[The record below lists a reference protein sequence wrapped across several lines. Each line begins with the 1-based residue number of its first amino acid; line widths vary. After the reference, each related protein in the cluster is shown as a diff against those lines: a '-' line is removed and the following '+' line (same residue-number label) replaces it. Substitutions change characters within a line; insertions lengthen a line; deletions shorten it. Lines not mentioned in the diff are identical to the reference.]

1 MSATWRSGN
10 RLRLLVNGEEFFPAV
25 FDAIR
30 AAQREVL
37 IETFILFED
46 KVGHE
51 LRDVLV
57 DAGRRGVEV
66 HLLVDGFGASDLT
79 PAYIEALS
87 TAGVHFRIF
96 GPQRRFLGMRLN
108 LLRRMHRKITVVD
121 GTIAFVGGINFSAD
135 HLGDFGPEAK
145 QDYAVEVEGPVV
157 EDIHRFA
164 RAAIDPERGRW
175 FRRRAHPAATPQ
187 VPAVGGADA
196 IFVPRDNHD
205 HPNDIERHYRV
216 ALRSARRRVLIANAY
231 FFPGYRL
238 LREMRRAARRGVE
251 VHLILQGEADM
262 AIVKTAAGLL
272 YEHLLRG
279 GVHVHEYCKRP
290 LHGKVAVVDDEWS
303 TIGSS
308 NLDPLS
314 LALNLEANLSIRD
327 REFNRVLAENLE
339 CLMRHDCRK
348 IEASDV
354 TAPRLWVTVRSFFV
368 FHVLRHFPL
377 WATWLPAHAPRLF
390 TVAPKSVAAGS
401 SRDADPRRG
410 GDADHASQAENRH
423 AA

>member
-1 MSATWRSGN
+1 MKATWKGGN
-10 RLRLLVNGEEFFPAV
+10 RLRLLVNGEQFFPAV

-30 AAQREVL
+30 QAQREVL

-46 KVGHE
+46 KVGNE

-57 DAGRRGVEV
+57 EAARRGVEV
-66 HLLVDGFGASDLT
+66 HLLVDGFGSSDLT
-79 PAYIEALS
+79 PEYIGALTS
-87 TAGVHFRIF
+87 AGVHLRIF
-96 GPQRRFLGMRLN
+96 GPRRRFLGMRLN

-121 GTIAFVGGINFSAD
+121 ARVAFVGGINFSAD

-145 QDYAVEVEGPVV
+145 QDYSVEVEGPIV

-164 RAAIDPERGRW
+164 RAAVDPDRRRW
-175 FRRRAHPAATPQ
+175 FRRRHHAVTTPAPR
-187 VPAVGGADA
+187 PVGTADA
-196 IFVPRDNHD
+196 MFVTRDNHD
-205 HPNDIERHYRV
+205 HPNDIERHYRI
-216 ALRSARRRVLIANAY
+216 ALRAARKRVLIANAY

-272 YEHLLRG
+272 YDHLLRG
-279 GVHVHEYCKRP
+279 GVRVHEYCRRP
-290 LHGKVAVVDDEWS
+290 LHGKVATVDDEWA

-327 REFNRVLAENLE
+327 REFNRELREALDS
-339 CLMRHDCRK
+339 LIRDDCK
-348 IEASDV
+348 EIKAGAGP
-354 TAPRLWVTVRSFFV
+354 TQGMWVTVRSFFV
-368 FHVLRHFPL
+368 FHVLRRFPQ
-377 WATWLPAHAPRLF
+377 WASWLPRHAPRLF
-390 TVAPKSVAAGS
+390 TIAGS
-401 SRDADPRRG
+401 KSTSGPHRDAAHRDGR
-410 GDADHASQAENRH
+410 DAAEAENGH